1 MSTKNLLL
9 ISLDTLRADVAYSSK
24 FPGLSRLWSQSVVF
38 DDVVSSSPLTPPSHA
53 TILTGLQ
60 PYHHGIRHL
69 FRESLSPR
77 STTLAER
84 MLASS
89 RRTGAF
95 VSCPGLN
102 RFYGMGRGFENYD
115 DEIPLLADGRDPLL
129 VVDVKLRGT
138 ALKRASVVV
147 DRSIDWLRKQGNAP
161 FFLFVHTFDAH
172 WPYEAPE
179 PTDVPIANAYEG
191 EVAYVDKHISR
202 LFDFLEGQ
210 GLLDDTLVVCLSDH
224 GEDLGGW
231 YPNDHAGERGHPEE
245 EGHGAL
251 LYEATQ
257 RVPLMI
263 RHPGFAPRQLSEQV
277 RLVDVAPTILD
288 LMGLP
293 ALAADGVSLVP
304 LMTGTPA
311 LTAAPSVAY
320 FETFFREEL
329 AQNNPD
335 WAHLRALR
343 GVRIDGRYKV
353 TWEHGGEFVEVA
365 DLERDPL
372 EQATV
377 VFQPAFSEQG
387 SAAPCRRFDA
397 ARLTQLPKSQRVPVV
412 AWSTIAAVCEEV
424 ARAGGAD
431 VMLKGSLAKGSGD
444 EFSDIDLELHCDSPA
459 QHSRLRKMLR
469 GFIASHGRVLAL
481 FPATHIPLPDLD
493 IHFVE
498 VGGCLVKL
506 DIHYLNRTPHDDFS
520 GGLLLVHR
528 GRGVDDAPLPSAP
541 GVDAAFF
548 TDLHHKFA
556 GWIWYTHGKIGRGE
570 LWEAEDSLNVMRG
583 RALLPVLQ
591 FARGL
596 PLEGCRNLETRL
608 TRTDLARLRASRPLT
623 PDANGLRGAM
633 ANMVDFFESLMPA
646 VAAKLGREFRSAQLE
661 SLRRHAGL

>member
-9 ISLDTLRADVAYSSK
+9 ISLDTLRADVAYSPI
-24 FPGLSRLWSQSVVF
+24 FPGLSRLRNQSVVF
-38 DDVVSSSPLTPPSHA
+38 NDAVSSSPLTPPSHA

-69 FRESLSPR
+69 FRESLSPHC
-77 STTLAER
+77 TTLAER
-84 MLASS
+84 LLNSG
-89 RRTGAF
+89 RNTGAF

-102 RFYGMGRGFENYD
+102 RFYGLGRGFETYD
-115 DEIPLLADGRDPLL
+115 DEIPLLQDGRDPLL

-147 DRSIDWLRKQGNAP
+147 DRSIDWLRTHAHAP

-179 PTDVPIANAYEG
+179 PTDLPIANAYEG

-202 LFDFLEGQ
+202 LLGFLEAQ
-210 GLLDDTLVVCLSDH
+210 DLLNDTLVVCLSDH

-263 RHPGFAPRQLSEQV
+263 RHPEFVPVQVSEQV
-277 RLVDVAPTILD
+277 RLADVTPTILD
-288 LMGLP
+288 LMDLP
-293 ALAADGVSLVP
+293 AVAADGASLVP
-304 LMTGTPA
+304 LMQGARADTP
-311 LTAAPSVAY
+311 APSVAY

-329 AQNNPD
+329 AQKNAD
-335 WAHLRALR
+335 WSHLRALR

-365 DLERDPL
+365 DLQLDPL
-372 EQATV
+372 ERATV
-377 VFQPAFSEQG
+377 ILEPDFAKGESE
-387 SAAPCRRFDA
+387 APGIFDA
-397 ARLTQLPKSQRVPVV
+397 ARLARLQKSERVPAMV
-412 AWSTIAAVCEEV
+412 WSSIAAVCEEV
-424 ARAGGAD
+424 ALAGGAD
-431 VMLKGSLAKGSGD
+431 LVLKGSLAKGTGD
-444 EFSDIDLELHCDSPA
+444 QFSDVDLELHCDSPA
-459 QHSRLRKMLR
+459 HRSRLRQILR
-469 GFIASHGRVLAL
+469 GFMGRHGQVLAM

-498 VGGCLVKL
+498 VGGSVVKL
-506 DIHYLNRTPHDDFS
+506 DIHYLNRTPHDDIS
-520 GGLLLVHR
+520 GGVLLVHR
-528 GRGVDDAPLPSAP
+528 DRGIDKAPLPSAP
-541 GVDAAFF
+541 SDDASFF
-548 TDLHHKFA
+548 TDLHNKFA
-556 GWIWYTHGKIGRGE
+556 GWIWYTHGKIGRSE
-570 LWEAEDSLNVMRG
+570 LWEAEDSLNVMRA
-583 RALLPVLQ
+583 RALLPALQ

-596 PLEGCRNLETRL
+596 PMEGCRYLETRL
-608 TRTDLARLRASRPLT
+608 TRTDLARLRASRPET
-623 PDANGLRGAM
+623 PDADGLRSAL
-633 ANMVDFFESLMPA
+633 ASMVEFFESLMPA
-646 VAAKLGREFRSAQLE
+646 VAAKLGREFRSAKLE